1 MGFCRKYKN
10 ITLEKVS
17 HLESF
22 QVSFNLLA
30 FTTFVN
36 LDKLQTTMK
45 LFPYLKHRGNNES
58 MSN

>member
-10 ITLEKVS
+10 IALEKVS

-22 QVSFNLLA
+22 QVSFTLSS
-30 FTTFVN
+30 FTTFVT
-36 LDKLQTTMK
+36 LDKILTTMK
-45 LFPYLKHRGNNES
+45 LFPYLKHRDKNKS